1 MTTLGWLPFVTLTFL
16 NLRISQGIRKLQQPK
31 LVTPALSLN
40 SAQCKALE
48 RKNKRH
54 SKEIRATHLS
64 IVIGM
69 YFREVF
75 SFFESSFILVIT
87 FALLNIPRCLASS
100 IEVINTELI
109 TFCMEHKVKYLPSIG
124 FYKLDFVAR
133 ALMLFN
139 SGINIIIYC
148 AVSTPFQVSF
158 ALT

>member
-1 MTTLGWLPFVTLTFL
+1 MTTLGWLPFATLTFL

-69 YFREVF
+69 SIRVAPF
-75 SFFESSFILVIT
+75 SKLLQITLLRILVIPIGT
-87 FALLNIPRCLASS
+87 TSYHPKNERASFHARLAKRAQSFTT
-100 IEVINTELI
+100 IVIKRN
-109 TFCMEHKVKYLPSIG
+109 
-124 FYKLDFVAR
+124 
-133 ALMLFN
+133 
-139 SGINIIIYC
+139 
-148 AVSTPFQVSF
+148 
-158 ALT
+158 

>member
-1 MTTLGWLPFVTLTFL
+1 MYSTQVHPLTTLGWLPFATLTFL

-75 SFFESSFILVIT
+75 SFLKVLSF
-87 FALLNIPRCLASS
+87 
-100 IEVINTELI
+100 
-109 TFCMEHKVKYLPSIG
+109 
-124 FYKLDFVAR
+124 
-133 ALMLFN
+133 
-139 SGINIIIYC
+139 
-148 AVSTPFQVSF
+148 
-158 ALT
+158 